1 MERGE
6 AVSTFSQEE
15 LARYQRQLM
24 IPEIGEAGQRKLRE
38 AGVFLAGMGGLGSIT
53 AYYLVAAG
61 IGRLRMAD
69 NDLVSVGNLNRQ
81 LLHTTG
87 DIGKTKATSA
97 ADKLTRLNPHCQVE
111 SFHASIDDRSIDR
124 LLEGCDLIVDGTDNL
139 KTRRVLNRASIRK
152 GLPYLFGGVHGLNG
166 MVTTFLPGQT
176 ACLEC
181 LFPERTV
188 IETPPG
194 VLGPAPGLIACIQT
208 MEAVKRLV
216 GFGQLLKGRLLYF
229 RGFDISFK
237 EVLLE
242 RNPDC
247 PVCGSCS
254 K

>member
-1 MERGE
+1 MS
-6 AVSTFSQEE
+6 VFSQEE
-15 LARYQRQLM
+15 LTRYQRQLM

-38 AGVFLAGMGGLGSIT
+38 ASIFLAGMGGLGSIT

-69 NDLVSVGNLNRQ
+69 NDHVSLGNLNRQ

-97 ADKLTRLNPHCQVE
+97 ADKLTRLNPHCRVE
-111 SFHASIDDRSIDR
+111 SFHASIDDGSIDR
-124 LLEGCDLIVDGTDNL
+124 LLEGCDMIVDGTDNL
-139 KTRRVLNRASIRK
+139 KTRRVLNRASLRK
-152 GLPYLFGGVHGLNG
+152 GLPYLFGGVHGFNG
-166 MVTTFLPGQT
+166 MVTTFVPGQT
-176 ACLEC
+176 GCLEC
-181 LFPERTV
+181 LFPERPV
-188 IETPPG
+188 IENPPG

-208 MEAVKRLV
+208 MEVVKLLV

-237 EVLLE
+237 EVFLE

>member
-1 MERGE
+1 
-6 AVSTFSQEE
+6 VSTFSREE
-15 LARYQRQLM
+15 LTRYQRQLM

-38 AGVFLAGMGGLGSIT
+38 ASVFLAGMGGLGSVT
-53 AYYLVAAG
+53 AYYLAAAG
-61 IGRLRMAD
+61 VGHLRMVD
-69 NDLVSVGNLNRQ
+69 NDHVSLGNLNRQ

-97 ADKLTRLNPHCQVE
+97 AEKLRRLNPHCRVE
-111 SFHASIDDRSIDR
+111 SFHASIDDGSIDR
-124 LLEGCDLIVDGTDNL
+124 LVEGCDMIVDGTDNL
-139 KTRRVLNRASIRK
+139 KTRRVLNRASLRK
-152 GLPYLFGGVHGLNG
+152 RLPYLFGGVRGFNG

-176 ACLEC
+176 GCLEC
-181 LFPERTV
+181 LFPERPV

-208 MEAVKRLV
+208 MEAVKLVV
-216 GFGQLLKGRLLYF
+216 GFGQLLEGRLLYF

-237 EVLLE
+237 EVFLE

-247 PVCGSCS
+247 PVCGSYS

>member
-1 MERGE
+1 
-6 AVSTFSQEE
+6 VSTFSQEE

-38 AGVFLAGMGGLGSIT
+38 AGVFLAGMGGLGSIA

-69 NDLVSVGNLNRQ
+69 NDVVSVGNLNRQ
-81 LLHTTG
+81 LLHTTE
-87 DIGKTKATSA
+87 DIGKTKANSA
-97 ADKLTRLNPHCQVE
+97 ADKLTRLNPHCRVE
-111 SFHASIDDRSIDR
+111 SLHASIDDGSIDR

-139 KTRRVLNRASIRK
+139 KTRRVLNRASLRLR
-152 GLPYLFGGVHGLNG
+152 LPYLFGGVHGLNG

-176 ACLEC
+176 GCLEC
-181 LFPERTV
+181 LFPERPV

-237 EVLLE
+237 EVILE